1 MRVSSALC
9 TLSECWAG
17 VWSGGEL
24 AISIPSCR
32 LSAQSQIPLPCNIG
46 KLANSLLYFQHQ
58 MKINTDFTQHSS
70 TITHQITSLSILMQ
84 STSSVQ
90 IHTLNI
96 LCLTLL
102 LLCDIDIQVPS
113 FSIRLNIVRSSRGR
127 WWLCEVHRVVGVVGE
142 GRGVQR
148 VHVGLLLPAAGL
160 VLLVTL
166 LHLLAWLLVMVLVLV
181 MLLLLLLLILHRG
194 RHWHWQY

>member
-1 MRVSSALC
+1 MWWWGCPQHCVPC
-9 TLSECWAG
+9 
-17 VWSGGEL
+17 
-24 AISIPSCR
+24 
-32 LSAQSQIPLPCNIG
+32 LSAGPVSGLEESLQFLFRVADCQPSRKFPSPVI
-46 KLANSLLYFQHQ
+46 LANLQTLYSTFNIKWKSIQILHNIHQPLHIKLL
-58 MKINTDFTQHSS
+58 HS
-70 TITHQITSLSILMQ
+70 QFWCNLQ
-84 STSSVQ
+84 VQ
-90 IHTLNI
+90 YCTYLYIW
-96 LCLTLL
+96 CLTL
-102 LLCDIDIQVPS
+102 LLCDIDKQVPS

-166 LHLLAWLLVMVLVLV
+166 LHLLAWLLVMVLLV

>member
-1 MRVSSALC
+1 MLWLVVRVSSALC

-84 STSSVQ
+84 STSS
-90 IHTLNI
+90 I
-96 LCLTLL
+96 LYIPLHLTLL
-102 LLCDIDIQVPS
+102 SCDIDIQVPS

-166 LHLLAWLLVMVLVLV
+166 LHLLTWLLVMV
-181 MLLLLLLLILHRG
+181 MLLLLLILHRG
-194 RHWHWQY
+194 RHWHWQH